1 MRFWDTSSLIPLT
14 VREET
19 SDLTDQILRE
29 DLGIVVWWGTE
40 VECVGAVAKKF
51 REERFTSA
59 ERDEALE
66 RLGVLMNNWTEIQ
79 PTNEIRIRAERL
91 MFLHQLRTADALQLA
106 AALHWCGDDA
116 RAAELV
122 SQDKRLRTAARREGF
137 TVLPEMATM
146 DDPL

>member
-19 SDLTDQILRE
+19 SDFYDQLLWE
-29 DLGIVVWWGTE
+29 DPGIVVWWGTE
-40 VECVGAVAKKF
+40 VECVGTVAKKF

-59 ERDEALE
+59 DRDEALE
-66 RLGVLMNNWTEIQ
+66 RLGVLMNNWAEMQ

-91 MFLHQLRTADALQLA
+91 MFLHQLRTADALQPA
-106 AALHWCGDDA
+106 AALHWCSDDP

-122 SQDKRLRTAARREGF
+122 SQDKRLRIAARREGF
-137 TVLPEMATM
+137 TVLPEIATL
-146 DDPL
+146 DDAL